1 VKILNKCL
9 FIILLLPAFALA
21 GSQFCF
27 ERETSIHCQS
37 ESGEN
42 YSLNGSFVKDGV
54 SYEFSARRA
63 FPDGWCEGTVDAILE
78 VMKSGNYCMKFEEKS
93 INTELTIDAVLGK
106 SKKWTYF
113 Q

>member
-1 VKILNKCL
+1 MKKINKML
-9 FIILLLPAFALA
+9 LINLLLPGIAFA
-21 GSQFCF
+21 GSHFCF
-27 ERETSIHCQS
+27 EREVSIHCES
-37 ESGEN
+37 ELGEN
-42 YSLNGSFVKDGV
+42 YSLNGSFVKEGV

-63 FPDGWCEGTVDAILE
+63 FPGRWCEEAVESILK

-93 INTELTIDAVLGK
+93 VSVDLTIGAVLSK